1 MCFGSGGSSPPVQP
15 AVAPP
20 APEATPEEVIPSED
34 SSALGND
41 KKNVKK
47 KAAGLT
53 TYKTD
58 LSVPN
63 ATDTGVSIP
72 V

>member
-1 MCFGSGGSSPPVQP
+1 MCFGSGSSQPAVQP

-20 APEATPEEVIPSED
+20 APEPTPEEVIPSDD
-34 SSALGND
+34 STAIGND

-47 KAAGLT
+47 KATGLT

-58 LSVPN
+58 LSVPS